1 VLANGVFSGAEIAI
15 LSVRKSRLSELVA
28 QGSTRARA
36 VADLRETPE
45 RFLAT
50 VQVGI
55 TVIGSAAA
63 AFGGAS
69 IGKELAETFTRL
81 GFGRY
86 AEEAGI
92 GVVVAS
98 VSFLSLVLGELVPKS
113 LGLRYSEPYALTIAK
128 PLGVVAQ
135 ITRPLVWGLTFS
147 SNAFLRLFGDETSF
161 TEARLSREELS
172 LLVKEATTHG
182 TLDRDAGEIASRAFD
197 FSNLT
202 ARDVMVPRSQ
212 AIFLDLAANDAELRA
227 LLGAQRHQRYPVFEG
242 AVDNIVGYIRTSDL
256 FARAIVGEPIGLGE
270 FLRKP
275 CFVAEAMTAVDV
287 LRELQRQKMHLAL
300 VVDEVGGVSGLL
312 TIEDLLEELVGDI
325 LAEHELGALEERDE
339 HGGLLLRGETPLR
352 DVNRALDLSLPEDLG
367 FNTIAGLCIAES
379 GRIPVT
385 GTEILAHGAHIHVVE
400 ASARRVLRVAV
411 RPSLDEPTSAR
422 PSAGKVAANK

>member
-1 VLANGVFSGAEIAI
+1 MLANGVFSGAEIAI
-15 LSVRKSRLSELVA
+15 LSVRKSRLSELVS
-28 QGSTRARA
+28 QGSSRALA
-36 VADLRETPE
+36 VAALRDTPE

-55 TVIGSAAA
+55 TIIGSAAA

-69 IGKELAETFTRL
+69 IGKQLAETFTRL

-92 GVVVAS
+92 GVVVAT

-128 PLGVVAQ
+128 PLGLMAQ
-135 ITRPLVWGLTFS
+135 LTRPLVWGLTFT
-147 SNAFLRLFGDETSF
+147 SNLVLRLFGDETSF
-161 TEARLSREELS
+161 TETRLSREELS

-182 TLDRDAGEIASRAFD
+182 TLDRDAGEIAARAFD
-197 FSNLT
+197 FSALT

-212 AIFLDLAANDAELRA
+212 AIFLDLTADDAEIRTV
-227 LLGAQRHQRYPVFEG
+227 LGSQRHQRYPVFEG
-242 AVDNIVGYIRTSDL
+242 SVDNVVGYIRTSDI
-256 FARAIVGEPIGLGE
+256 FARAIVGDTIELSA

-339 HGGLLLRGETPLR
+339 HGALLLRGETPLR
-352 DVNRALDLSLPEDLG
+352 EVNRALDLSLPEDLG

-411 RPSLDEPTSAR
+411 RPLLGETPAERSS
-422 PSAGKVAANK
+422 SNKLPASR